1 MQAQIYLAL
10 AGTSSHYYISAR
22 AGEHHLGLSV
32 YKITG
37 SRTVSP
43 RASQDFVLFCLNTRW
58 FSVVSACTTQIR
70 DIFFTVP
77 ACITFCVMTRS
88 SVRFPTSLEKKDL
101 SATVYSTVL
110 ALRLFQCRL
119 CALAFQNIL
128 PPPWLVHAV
137 EFCSHILWA
146 HGDFIQ
152 CLTRMSAN
160 CKGSEFVN

>member
-1 MQAQIYLAL
+1 MQAKIYLAL
-10 AGTSSHYYISAR
+10 AGRLVTLLTLRNRRGTKPIFS
-22 AGEHHLGLSV
+22 LQV
-32 YKITG
+32 TG
-37 SRTVSP
+37 SRTVPP
-43 RASQDFVLFCLNTRW
+43 RASQNLVLFCLNTRW

-70 DIFFTVP
+70 VIFFIVP
-77 ACITFCVMTRS
+77 ACITFASWRGR
-88 SVRFPTSLEKKDL
+88 RFDARRAQKKIFL
-101 SATVYSTVL
+101 RPCTVP
-110 ALRLFQCRL
+110 LRLFQCRL